1 MIALNAGSMGWRH
14 IAGSSA
20 ASPVFGTG
28 TVSTEAVTSWISS
41 ALTNLFLS
49 AFLDFGG
56 RATTDTI
63 YKALE
68 VISKLS
74 SVKAILVN
82 LFGGIVRT
90 DLVAQAILDAYKDGM
105 ISVPIYA
112 RISGAESEK
121 SRQMLSNSNA
131 KLYDTV
137 EEAIS
142 SLVHYIGLSK

>member
-1 MIALNAGSMGWRH
+1 MEQVLSCQHW
-14 IAGSSA
+14 
-20 ASPVFGTG
+20 
-28 TVSTEAVTSWISS
+28 TS
-41 ALTNLFLS
+41 LMMLVENRVP
-49 AFLDFGG
+49 LDFGG
-56 RATTDTI
+56 RATTETI

-68 VISKLS
+68 VISKLKK
-74 SVKAILVN
+74 VEAILVN

-112 RISGAESEK
+112 RISGAESDK
-121 SRQMLSNSNA
+121 AKQMLSNSNA

-142 SLVHYIGLSK
+142 SLVQYIGLNK